1 MSEARVDTP
10 ISAYERMARRWRL
23 PRTLMGGT
31 WALRQQAVTN
41 LSTSRKGQRL
51 NDSDITNRAFHDY
64 LPRNSVEND
73 ERYLARISRSVLH
86 NRFKSTIKHLVGKPF
101 AQPIGVRDD
110 NPTEVEDWSENI
122 DLSGRNLTVFAQ
134 SVFEDAWVTGLSY
147 ILVDFPVVETAGVR
161 TRTRADDRK
170 EGVRPYFTHIPPED
184 IIGWR
189 VERQQGR
196 DVLTQLRIK
205 ESALVPEGDFGEKEV
220 NRVRVLYPDHHEL
233 WEEEEDRQEFQ
244 LIGEGAIS
252 LGFIPLVPVYT
263 GRTGFME
270 ALPPLEDLA
279 FTNSLHWQVQ
289 SDQNNILHV
298 AGVPILFGTGLNDDE
313 NSITVGTDG
322 LYTASDPNA
331 KLSYVE
337 LMGKS
342 IESREKELQR
352 LDDQMVVL
360 GLQPQLSR
368 TGGVTATATAMEG
381 ARADSQLK
389 GGVEGLRDALELAFQ
404 YAGRWMGQGEDWA
417 GSLDIYTGFELGI
430 RDAATIDSLIKARAA
445 GEITRE
451 TFLRGLKRYEVL
463 WEDFD
468 VEDELEALEGEAMQA
483 GPVGA
488 DRAALRETMR
498 ARGMSDE
505 EISAMLDSAMPGGA
519 MPAGPGSATG
529 PAARMQT

>member
-1 MSEARVDTP
+1 MSEAKVDTP
-10 ISAYERMARRWRL
+10 ISAYERMAKRWRL

-41 LSTSRKGQRL
+41 LSTSRKGNQL
-51 NDSDITNRAFHDY
+51 NDSDITNRAFYDY
-64 LPRNSVEND
+64 LPKDQLETD

-101 AQPIGVRDD
+101 AQSIGIRDD
-110 NPTEVEDWSENI
+110 NPNEVVDWSENI

-205 ESALVPEGDFGEKEV
+205 ESALVPEGEFGEKEV

-233 WEEEEDRQEFQ
+233 WEEEEDRQEFRP
-244 LIGEGAIS
+244 IGEGSIS

-298 AGVPILFGTGLNDDE
+298 AGCPIPFGTGFTDEE
-313 NSITVGTDG
+313 NSLTVGADTLVSG
-322 LYTASDPNA
+322 PTGATLEW
-331 KLSYVE
+331 VE
-337 LMGKS
+337 LEGKS
-342 IESREKELQR
+342 IESREKELER

-360 GLQPQLSR
+360 GLQPQLPR
-368 TGGVTATATAMEG
+368 TGGVTATATAMAG

-404 YAGRWMGQGEDWA
+404 YAGWWMGQGKDWA

-451 TFLRGLKRYEVL
+451 TFLRSLKRYEVL

-468 VEDELEALEGEAMQA
+468 VEEELEALEGEAMQA

-488 DRAALRETMR
+488 DRAALREAMR
-498 ARGMSDE
+498 ARGMGDE
-505 EISAMLDSAMPGGA
+505 EISEMLDSAGPGGG
-519 MPAGPGSATG
+519 MPQPTPPPPSPSG
-529 PAARMQT
+529 